1 MPNYIFIFPKKHP
14 NFVYVVVQAILFSNS
29 KAVDWLKLRFKEL
42 EESNANFSLLDRHNV
57 DKRTTEKFKDFLDS
71 RISYWFNDYA
81 SDGTLN
87 AEQTA
92 EKHQE
97 MVWQNAPSIFVGGS
111 VPLEKAQS
119 LVPALNFLSMRHSI
133 SDDFVKKLLRNDYQV
148 DKYSH
153 CTLSLALLVLKCG
166 SHNALVAVRLAV

>member
-1 MPNYIFIFPKKHP
+1 
-14 NFVYVVVQAILFSNS
+14 VQAILFSNY

-42 EESNANFSLLDRHNV
+42 EESIANFSLLDRHNV
-57 DKRTTEKFKDFLDS
+57 DECTTEDNEDNKQTKFKDFKDFLDS

-153 CTLSLALLVLKCG
+153 CTLSLALLVLQCCT
-166 SHNALVAVRLAV
+166 HNALVAVRLAV

>member
-1 MPNYIFIFPKKHP
+1 MA
-14 NFVYVVVQAILFSNS
+14 QAILFSNY

-42 EESNANFSLLDRHNV
+42 EESNANFSLLDRQDRHNV

-97 MVWQNAPSIFVGGS
+97 MVWQNAPSIFVWGS
-111 VPLEKAQS
+111 VALEKAQS

-153 CTLSLALLVLKCG
+153 CTLSLALLVLQCCT
-166 SHNALVAVRLAV
+166 HNALVAVRLAV